1 MRSHGTN
8 SVTRETIATPNVVQ
22 RNVVP
27 SRNGPSLGSKYVTFF
42 ELGYHSGHKSARI
55 NHSHTPAGD
64 TFISS
69 RLLTN
74 TAVFAG
80 AYSSGH
86 RMPIASSQQGTHH

>member
-1 MRSHGTN
+1 MRSHRAN
-8 SVTRETIATPNVVQ
+8 SVTRETIVTPKVVQ
-22 RNVVP
+22 RNVIP
-27 SRNGPSLGSKYVTFF
+27 SRNGPLLGSKYVTFF

-55 NHSHTPAGD
+55 NHSHTTAGG

-74 TAVFAG
+74 TAVLAG

-86 RMPIASSQQGTHH
+86 RMPIASSQQGSYH